1 MSVAFPAATLEVS
14 SELHQLLRKIDPA
27 SFRDELEEEA
37 QAQLASI
44 LARMKSLCATPP
56 AASPESGS
64 ASLREPLGRLQA
76 AIERAQSVEL
86 TPARAWWAAF
96 QREVHPAYE
105 ALASMLR
112 ESALPAPSL
121 RPTNYSRN
129 LFHVSSALAALLVIV
144 AAPAQGYIIAA
155 AAAFFGLAWT
165 LEIARRGNPRLNE
178 HLMGMFGALAH
189 AHERHRINSS
199 TWYATA
205 LLILS
210 LFTSPAV
217 SAIAVAVL
225 GIGDPVAALIGRR
238 FGRTQ
243 LRAGRSLEGTSAFV
257 VSASLTAFLVATAL
271 LPGTLGLRAVVAVV
285 AGVSGALAEVFS
297 TRADDNLTIPLAVAA
312 SASAVLALLSV

>member
-1 MSVAFPAATLEVS
+1 
-14 SELHQLLRKIDPA
+14 
-27 SFRDELEEEA
+27 
-37 QAQLASI
+37 
-44 LARMKSLCATPP
+44 
-56 AASPESGS
+56 
-64 ASLREPLGRLQA
+64 
-76 AIERAQSVEL
+76 
-86 TPARAWWAAF
+86 
-96 QREVHPAYE
+96 
-105 ALASMLR
+105 
-112 ESALPAPSL
+112 
-121 RPTNYSRN
+121 
-129 LFHVSSALAALLVIV
+129 
-144 AAPAQGYIIAA
+144 
-155 AAAFFGLAWT
+155 
-165 LEIARRGNPRLNE
+165 
-178 HLMGMFGALAH
+178 MGMFGALAH

-210 LFTSPAV
+210 LLTSPAV